1 MVPQTSPLRGLPV
14 ASTRLIPEDLEGI
27 ALNSV
32 EGASISQ
39 LDLLAECPIE
49 SAVSFSLSYE
59 ASTLWLISM
68 VWLSFFHPWFSHDH
82 YYNEKTLSLI
92 FFPASNFRPSW
103 FDGCY
108 RLQPVDLRSDISSL
122 RRYDLWW
129 LRTHIYENPPNDIYK
144 ILEHLYAYTSS
155 PLCSRFQIGYLW
167 PLCTILTWY
176 FAGQADWILYPLGG
190 WL

>member
-1 MVPQTSPLRGLPV
+1 MLDVSDELSFRVVCINNNVVSAVPPEMVPQTSPLRGLPV

-68 VWLSFFHPWFSHDH
+68 V
-82 YYNEKTLSLI
+82 
-92 FFPASNFRPSW
+92 
-103 FDGCY
+103 
-108 RLQPVDLRSDISSL
+108 
-122 RRYDLWW
+122 
-129 LRTHIYENPPNDIYK
+129 
-144 ILEHLYAYTSS
+144 
-155 PLCSRFQIGYLW
+155 
-167 PLCTILTWY
+167 
-176 FAGQADWILYPLGG
+176 
-190 WL
+190 